1 MSITFHCEYCGKKI
15 KAPDGAGGKWS
26 NCPSCNN
33 KLYIPDLSLGGE
45 ELKLA
50 PIDESDEAQRKKL
63 MAETY
68 KLQQDI
74 LQEREEDKK
83 DTSSVLSK
91 ISDKQLTIF
100 IINYLR
106 QTADGQLGPAEEA
119 LKTISCCGDR
129 AVRILDRIALSEI
142 PEPELADIEPQV
154 LSGLIRTLRNKIS

>member
-15 KAPDGAGGKWS
+15 KAQDGAGGKWS

-33 KLYIPDLSLGGE
+33 KLYIPDLSSGGE
-45 ELKLA
+45 DLKLA
-50 PIDESDEAQRKKL
+50 PVDENDEVERKKL

-74 LQEREEDKK
+74 LEEREDDKK
-83 DTSSVLSK
+83 DASSAWSE

-100 IINYLR
+100 IINHLR
-106 QTADGQLGPAEEA
+106 QTADGQLGQAEES
-119 LKTISCCGDR
+119 LKSIACCGDR
-129 AVRILDRIALSEI
+129 AVRILDRIALSDI

-154 LSGLIRTLRNKIS
+154 LSGLIRTLRNNIS